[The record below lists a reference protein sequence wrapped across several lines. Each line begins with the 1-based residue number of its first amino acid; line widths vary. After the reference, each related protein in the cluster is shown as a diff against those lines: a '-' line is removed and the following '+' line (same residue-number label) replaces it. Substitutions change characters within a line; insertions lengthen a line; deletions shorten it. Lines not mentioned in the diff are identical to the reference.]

1 MMTPVELNR
10 RGFNALVNALGY
22 ADAIRFIRQFDNG
35 NGDYTKERHQ
45 WLDKLTIEDIWA
57 DIQQRQSP
65 ANTDE
70 GDQKND
76 IQGI

>member
-35 NGDYTKERHQ
+35 SGDYTKERHQ
-45 WLDKLTIEDIWA
+45 WLDKLTLADIWA
-57 DIQQRQSP
+57 DIQQRQSQ
-65 ANTDE
+65 ADTDE
-70 GDQKND
+70 GGHDND
-76 IQGI
+76 TH